1 MGESDATPGY
11 PVGKSDRGL
20 LAKYEYLQIVLSLY
34 PTLFSLDEK
43 NCGRHRRR
51 EELLKKKAM
60 RERDAAH
67 GIHQLVLVHG
77 HERARE
83 MVPERQRLLVDIAAE
98 VLADERQNIGISYT
112 GFCLTSLPHKR
123 LPDDRAWQKHGHRVT
138 LLVEPGRLKT
148 TKGEM
153 RLYGVP
159 YGARARMILLYLQTQ
174 AVRTNS
180 PQVALGR
187 SMRHWMERMGLAVGG
202 ETARSLREQS
212 ARISACTLKFFWEG
226 DDDNARGFKR
236 GAIVDSGL
244 QFAAGDGA
252 QGSLW
257 EDQVTLDPIFY
268 KALRDHPVPLQEAAI
283 RQLRDRSMSLDLYV
297 WLAWRLHTIAKP
309 TPISWAAIHTQF
321 GAGFDK
327 LFHFKPRFGEAL
339 AAAVA
344 AYPEARVE
352 LEEKKGITLYPSRP
366 PVARLT
372 SPALSGGLTGAIA

>member
-11 PVGKSDRGL
+11 PVGKSDREL
-20 LAKYEYLQIVLSLY
+20 LAKYKYLQIVLSLY

-236 GAIVDSGL
+236 GAIVDFGP
-244 QFAAGDGA
+244 
-252 QGSLW
+252 
-257 EDQVTLDPIFY
+257 T
-268 KALRDHPVPLQEAAI
+268 I
-283 RQLRDRSMSLDLYV
+283 RRRR
-297 WLAWRLHTIAKP
+297 WR
-309 TPISWAAIHTQF
+309 
-321 GAGFDK
+321 
-327 LFHFKPRFGEAL
+327 PR
-339 AAAVA
+339 
-344 AYPEARVE
+344 
-352 LEEKKGITLYPSRP
+352 
-366 PVARLT
+366 
-372 SPALSGGLTGAIA
+372 